1 MIIIYNADLWNGV
14 PHSNETS
21 ASTDKKAMSVLHK
34 GLLLIVEMDNGR
46 NNIQVEA
53 LRKHSP
59 RELINALMDIFEQLY
74 QEGVEYVH
82 IESFS
87 KRRWQILDR
96 LGCVGEEIDGRYH
109 RFFKLQEKYER
120 C

>member
-1 MIIIYNADLWNGV
+1 MTVIKDGSLWNAVSHKG
-14 PHSNETS
+14 ETS
-21 ASTDKKAMSVLHK
+21 ASNDKTSISILHN
-34 GLLLIVEMDNGR
+34 GLLLIVEMDYGR
-46 NNIQVEA
+46 NNLQVEA

-59 RELINALMDIFEQLY
+59 KELIHTLMDIFEELY
-74 QEGVEYVH
+74 KENINYVH

-96 LGCVGEEIDGRYH
+96 LGCVGEERDGRYH
-109 RFFKLQEKYER
+109 RYFRLKGKYER